1 MKSALYT
8 AVGVIALAL
17 VLSSAHLLG
26 PDDNSAEWDQSE
38 NLKAL
43 QASEPG
49 TTRREAAAQSLCNE
63 VRGPNSEARWLDD
76 GSLVCTSRM
85 GLKAAAL

>member
-1 MKSALYT
+1 MKSAILT
-8 AVGVIALAL
+8 AIGVIAIAI

-43 QASEPG
+43 QATEAG
-49 TTRREAAAQSLCNE
+49 TARREAAAQSLCNE
-63 VRGPNSEARWLDD
+63 ARGPNSEARWLED
-76 GSLVCTSRM
+76 GSLACSTRKGM
-85 GLKAAAL
+85 RAAL